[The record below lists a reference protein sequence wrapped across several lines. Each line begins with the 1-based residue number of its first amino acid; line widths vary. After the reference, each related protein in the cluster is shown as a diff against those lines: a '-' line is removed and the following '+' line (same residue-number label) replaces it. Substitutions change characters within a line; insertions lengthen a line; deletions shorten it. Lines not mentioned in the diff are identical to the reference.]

1 MTFRRRLACSL
12 LIGAA
17 TLATAGI
24 ARARPAPLPDRH
36 LTPGAINPD
45 VTEADI
51 GRTICVRGWTATVRP
66 PVSYTEPLKK
76 RQIREYGYRDRR
88 PWHYEEDHL
97 IPLDLGGAP
106 SNPRNLW
113 PQPHLGPHQW
123 GSFAKDRL
131 EVRLVR
137 LVCRHRLSL
146 HRARAMIARNWIRA
160 YRRFI
165 GDRPDNA
172 PLHEDQHH
180 DHWHG
185 SWHDGWHHSWHPWH
199 HHYWHHGW

>member
-1 MTFRRRLACSL
+1 MTSCRVLARFALFCAVVL
-12 LIGAA
+12 AA
-17 TLATAGI
+17 GGI
-24 ARARPAPLPDRH
+24 ARAAPAPLPDPH

-45 VTEADI
+45 VSQADI

-76 RQIREYGYRDRR
+76 RQIRAYGYRDRR

-106 SNPRNLW
+106 SDPRNLW
-113 PQPHLGPHQW
+113 PEPHLGPHQW
-123 GSFAKDRL
+123 GSYAKDRL

-146 HRARAMIARNWIRA
+146 NKARAMIAHDWTRA

-165 GDRPDNA
+165 DDRPDNT
-172 PLHEDQHH
+172 PRHDDH
-180 DHWHG
+180 DH
-185 SWHDGWHHSWHPWH
+185 GWHQSWH
-199 HHYWHHGW
+199 HHYWHHEYGHDEHWHHRW